1 MDALAVSRTP
11 VTNLKAFWGLR
22 SAFGILN
29 NLSIQ
34 IKASAASAVLL
45 ICLLALGANA
55 YMTSTKSAEGL
66 RVLSHEIEEK
76 LQAVSNVSD
85 AIVTT
90 HMKIFR
96 YVSWSSNS
104 VSKKLLD
111 ALYGQITA
119 DLSELSARID
129 ELSQRPDLS
138 AEEKN
143 SLQDLMARWQK
154 CINQAK
160 DTIDVGQTDSAMATM
175 MLGQTDDS
183 FKAVYSDIQKMSLKT
198 ISAATSVRNSLYAD
212 AEQTK
217 QVIILGTLLGFVVSA
232 FVTFMVGASIVRPI
246 KSITDVMQQLSAGKT
261 DVEIGHRDRKDEIGK
276 MVQAIDVFRTNMIEI
291 RSMEQASH
299 QAEQHRVADRRAAM
313 HELAG
318 EFEQSVQNIAKELT
332 DAVGAMHTNAEA
344 MSLIAA
350 QTRDKSQSTAGIV
363 INTQTSVNS
372 VAGAAEE
379 LAKSIEEL
387 SSQTHSARELTNKTV
402 AESKNASANVQHL
415 LDAVSQIVPI
425 TGLIQAIAQQTNLL
439 ALNATIEAARA
450 GAAGKGFA
458 VVAAEVK
465 SLAQQTAKATEEINQ
480 KIAAVNASC
489 GAVVAIMEQI
499 VSAIGRLGEGTVEM
513 ATAVG
518 QQAAATQEI
527 SKNAQQ
533 AADGS
538 RTVANNIVE
547 LDNKTRE
554 NDDASGQAL
563 AGAKRLLDHA
573 ATLQTQV
580 DKFLRHVRAA

>member
-1 MDALAVSRTP
+1 MDVLAVSRAP
-11 VTNLKAFWGLR
+11 VAALKPFWGLR
-22 SAFGILN
+22 SVFGVLN

-66 RVLSHEIEEK
+66 RLLSHEIEGK

-90 HMKIFR
+90 HLKIFR
-96 YVSWSSNS
+96 YVSWASNS

-111 ALYGQITA
+111 SLQAEISANLA
-119 DLSELSARID
+119 ELSRRID
-129 ELSQRPDLS
+129 ELSRRPDLS
-138 AEEKN
+138 DVERA
-143 SLQDLMARWQK
+143 SLQDLKARWQK
-154 CINQAK
+154 SVTQAK
-160 DTIDVGQTDSAMATM
+160 DNLDVGQTDAAMATM

-183 FKAVYSDIQKMSLKT
+183 FKAVYADIQTMSMKT
-198 ISAATSVRNSLYAD
+198 INAANEVKNGLYAD
-212 AEQTK
+212 AERTK
-217 QVIILGTLLGFVVSA
+217 QILILGTVLGFIVSA

-261 DVEIGHRDRKDEIGK
+261 DVEIGHRDRRDEIGK
-276 MVQAIDVFRTNMIEI
+276 MVQAIDVFRTKMIEI
-291 RSMEQASH
+291 RSMEQARH
-299 QAEQHRVADRRAAM
+299 QAEQHRVAERRTAM
-313 HELAG
+313 HELAA
-318 EFEQSVQNIAKELT
+318 EFEKSVQQIAAELT
-332 DAVGAMHTNAEA
+332 AAVSAMHTNAEA

-363 INTQTSVNS
+363 IDTQTNVTS
-372 VAGAAEE
+372 VADAAEE
-379 LAKSIEEL
+379 LAKSIEL
-387 SSQTHSARELTNKTV
+387 LAAQTQSARELTNRTV
-402 AESKNASANVQHL
+402 AKSASASANVQQL

-465 SLAQQTAKATEEINQ
+465 SLAQQTAQATEEINR
-480 KIAAVNASC
+480 KVAAVNASC
-489 GAVVAIMEQI
+489 SAVVGIMEQ
-499 VSAIGRLGEGTVEM
+499 VVGAIGRLGEGTVEM
-513 ATAVG
+513 AAAVG

-538 RTVANNIVE
+538 RIVASNIVE

-563 AGAKRLLDHA
+563 AGAKRLLEHA
-573 ATLQTQV
+573 ATLQRQV
-580 DKFLRHVRAA
+580 DKFLQHVRAA

>member
-1 MDALAVSRTP
+1 MEALAVSRTP

-22 SAFGILN
+22 STFGILN

-85 AIVTT
+85 GIVTT

-96 YVSWSSNS
+96 YVSWASNS

-111 ALYGQITA
+111 SLYGQITA

-129 ELSQRPDLS
+129 DLSRRPDLS
-138 AEEKN
+138 AEEKA
-143 SLQDLMARWQK
+143 SLQDLMARWKK
-154 CINQAK
+154 CISQAK
-160 DTIDVGQTDSAMATM
+160 DTIDVGQSDSAMATM
-175 MLGQTDDS
+175 MLGQTDDG

-198 ISAATSVRNSLYAD
+198 IEAATSVRNSLYAD

-217 QVIILGTLLGFVVSA
+217 KIIILGTLLGFAVSA
-232 FVTFMVGASIVRPI
+232 FVSFMVSASIVRPI

-276 MVQAIDVFRTNMIEI
+276 MVQAIDVFRKNMIEI

-299 QAEQHRVADRRAAM
+299 QAEQNRVADRRAAM
-313 HELAG
+313 HELAD

-332 DAVGAMHTNAEA
+332 DAVGAMHSNAEA

-363 INTQTSVNS
+363 IDTQTSVNS

-489 GAVVAIMEQI
+489 GAVVSIMEQI

-538 RTVANNIVE
+538 RIVANNIVE

-563 AGAKRLLDHA
+563 TGAKRLLDHA

>member
-1 MDALAVSRTP
+1 MEALAVTRAPPAAFKS
-11 VTNLKAFWGLR
+11 FWGLR
-22 SAFGILN
+22 SVFGVLN

-66 RVLSHEIEEK
+66 RLLSHEIEGK

-90 HMKIFR
+90 HLKIFR
-96 YVSWSSNS
+96 YVSWASNS

-111 ALYGQITA
+111 SLQAEIDANLV
-119 DLSELSARID
+119 ELSRRID
-129 ELSQRPDLS
+129 ELSRRPDLS
-138 AEEKN
+138 DAERA
-143 SLQDLMARWQK
+143 SLQDLQAPWQK
-154 CINQAK
+154 SVRQAK
-160 DTIDVGQTDSAMATM
+160 DNLDVGQTDAAMATM

-183 FKAVYSDIQKMSLKT
+183 FKAVYSDIQKMSMKT
-198 ISAATSVRNSLYAD
+198 INAANDVRNGLYAN
-212 AEQTK
+212 AERTK
-217 QVIILGTLLGFVVSA
+217 KFLIFGTLLGLIVSGL
-232 FVTFMVGASIVRPI
+232 VTLMVGASIVRPI
-246 KSITDVMQQLSAGKT
+246 KSITAVMQQLSAGKT
-261 DVEIGHRDRKDEIGK
+261 DVEIGHRDRCDEIGK

-291 RSMEQASH
+291 HSMEQASH
-299 QAEQHRVADRRAAM
+299 QAEQRRVAERRAAM
-313 HELAG
+313 HELAA
-318 EFEQSVQNIAKELT
+318 EFEKSVQHIAAELT
-332 DAVGAMHTNAEA
+332 AAVSAMHSNAEA

-363 INTQTSVNS
+363 IDTQTNVTS
-372 VAGAAEE
+372 VADAAEE
-379 LAKSIEEL
+379 LAKSIEQL
-387 SSQTHSARELTNKTV
+387 AAQTQSARELTNQTV
-402 AESKNASANVQHL
+402 AESASASANVQQL
-415 LDAVSQIVPI
+415 LEAVSQIVPI

-450 GAAGKGFA
+450 GTAGKGFA

-465 SLAQQTAKATEEINQ
+465 SLAQQTAQATEEINR
-480 KIAAVNASC
+480 KIAAVNGSC
-489 GAVVAIMEQI
+489 SAVVGIMEQ
-499 VSAIGRLGEGTVEM
+499 VVGAIGRLGEGTVEM
-513 ATAVG
+513 AAAVG

-538 RTVANNIVE
+538 RIVASNIVE
-547 LDNKTRE
+547 LDSKTRE

-563 AGAKRLLDHA
+563 AGANRLLEHA
-573 ATLQTQV
+573 ATLQRQV
-580 DKFLRHVRAA
+580 DKFLQHVRAA

>member
-1 MDALAVSRTP
+1 MDAVTVSRSQ
-11 VTNLKAFWGLR
+11 VTTLKAFWGLR
-22 SAFGILN
+22 STFGILN

-34 IKASAASAVLL
+34 IKAAAASAVLL

-96 YVSWSSNS
+96 YVSWASNS

-111 ALYGQITA
+111 TLYEQITA
-119 DLSELSARID
+119 DLSELSARISD
-129 ELSQRPDLS
+129 LSRRPDLS
-138 AEEKN
+138 ADEKA
-143 SLQDLMARWQK
+143 SLQDLMARWKK

-160 DTIDVGQTDSAMATM
+160 DTIDVGQSDSAMATM

-198 ISAATSVRNSLYAD
+198 IGAATSVRNSLYAD
-212 AEQTK
+212 AERTK
-217 QVIILGTLLGFVVSA
+217 KIIILGTMLGFVVSA

-261 DVEIGHRDRKDEIGK
+261 DVEIGHRDRRDEIGK

-313 HELAG
+313 HELAS

-372 VAGAAEE
+372 VADAAEE

-402 AESKNASANVQHL
+402 AELKNASANVQQL

>member
-1 MDALAVSRTP
+1 MEALAVSRAP
-11 VTNLKAFWGLR
+11 LAPLNSFWGLR
-22 SAFGILN
+22 SLFGVLN

-55 YMTSTKSAEGL
+55 YVTTTKSAEGL
-66 RVLSHEIEEK
+66 RTLSHEIEQK
-76 LQAVSNVSD
+76 LQTVSNVSD

-96 YVSWSSNS
+96 YVSWASNS
-104 VSKKLLD
+104 LSKKLLD
-111 ALYGQITA
+111 SLYAQISS
-119 DLSELSARID
+119 DLSELSIRID
-129 ELSQRPDLS
+129 DLSQRPDLS
-138 AEEKN
+138 AEEKA
-143 SLQDLMARWQK
+143 SLQDLTIKWQK
-154 CINQAK
+154 CIRQAK
-160 DTIDVGQTDSAMATM
+160 DTIDVGQSDSAMATM

-183 FKAVYSDIQKMSLKT
+183 FKAVYSDIQTMSLKT
-198 ISAATSVRNSLYAD
+198 INAANTVRNSLYAD
-212 AEQTK
+212 AERTK
-217 QVIILGTLLGFVVSA
+217 TIIILGTVLGFVVSV

-261 DVEIGHRDRKDEIGK
+261 DVEIGHRDRRDEIGK
-276 MVQAIDVFRTNMIEI
+276 MVQAIDVFRKNMIEI
-291 RSMEQASH
+291 RSMEQATH
-299 QAEQHRVADRRAAM
+299 QAEQNRVVERRAAM

-318 EFEQSVQNIAKELT
+318 EFEKSVQQIAKELT
-332 DAVGAMHTNAEA
+332 DAVAAMHDNAEA

-363 INTQTSVNS
+363 IDTQTNVDS
-372 VAGAAEE
+372 VADAAEE
-379 LAKSIEEL
+379 LAKSIEQL
-387 SSQTHSARELTNKTV
+387 AAQTHNARELTNKTV
-402 AESKNASANVQHL
+402 AESANASANVQQL

-465 SLAQQTAKATEEINQ
+465 SLAQQTAKATEEITQ
-480 KIAAVNASC
+480 KITAVNASC
-489 GAVVAIMEQI
+489 GAVVGIMEQVI
-499 VSAIGRLGEGTVEM
+499 SAVGHLGEGTMEM

-538 RTVANNIVE
+538 RIVANNIVE
-547 LDNKTRE
+547 LDQKTRE

>member
-1 MDALAVSRTP
+1 MEPLAVSRAP
-11 VTNLKAFWGLR
+11 LAPLNSFWGLR
-22 SAFGILN
+22 SLFGVLN

-55 YMTSTKSAEGL
+55 YVTTTKSAEGL
-66 RVLSHEIEEK
+66 RTLSHEIEQK
-76 LQAVSNVSD
+76 LQTVSNVSD

-96 YVSWSSNS
+96 YVSWASNS
-104 VSKKLLD
+104 LSKKLLD
-111 ALYGQITA
+111 SLYAQISS
-119 DLSELSARID
+119 DLSELSIRID
-129 ELSQRPDLS
+129 DLSQRQDLS
-138 AEEKN
+138 AEEKA
-143 SLQDLMARWQK
+143 SLQDLTIKWQK
-154 CINQAK
+154 GIRQAK
-160 DTIDVGQTDSAMATM
+160 DTIDVGQSDSAMATM

-183 FKAVYSDIQKMSLKT
+183 FKAVYSDIQTMSLKT
-198 ISAATSVRNSLYAD
+198 INAANTVRNSLYAD
-212 AEQTK
+212 AERTK
-217 QVIILGTLLGFVVSA
+217 TIIILGTVLGFVVSV

-261 DVEIGHRDRKDEIGK
+261 DVEIGHRDRRDEIGK
-276 MVQAIDVFRTNMIEI
+276 MVQAIDIFRKNMIEI
-291 RSMEQASH
+291 RSMEQATH
-299 QAEQHRVADRRAAM
+299 QAEQNRVVERRAAM

-318 EFEQSVQNIAKELT
+318 EFEKSVQQIAKELT
-332 DAVGAMHTNAEA
+332 DAVAAMHDNAEA

-363 INTQTSVNS
+363 IDTQTNVDS
-372 VAGAAEE
+372 VADAAEE
-379 LAKSIEEL
+379 LAKSIEQL
-387 SSQTHSARELTNKTV
+387 AAQTHNARELTNKTV
-402 AESKNASANVQHL
+402 AESANASANVQQL

-450 GAAGKGFA
+450 GVAGKGFA

-480 KIAAVNASC
+480 KITAVNASC
-489 GAVVAIMEQI
+489 GAVVGIMEQVI
-499 VSAIGRLGEGTVEM
+499 SAVSHLGEGTMEM

-538 RTVANNIVE
+538 RIVANNIVE
-547 LDNKTRE
+547 LDQKTRE

-563 AGAKRLLDHA
+563 AGAKRLLEHA

>member
-11 VTNLKAFWGLR
+11 VTNLKPFWGLR

-55 YMTSTKSAEGL
+55 YITSTKSAEGL

-96 YVSWSSNS
+96 FVSWSSNS

-129 ELSQRPDLS
+129 QLSQRPDLS
-138 AEEKN
+138 VEEKN
-143 SLQDLMARWQK
+143 SLEGLKARWQK
-154 CINQAK
+154 CNNQAK

-183 FKAVYSDIQKMSLKT
+183 FKAVYSDIQKMSLNT

-246 KSITDVMQQLSAGKT
+246 KSITEVMQQLSAGKT

-350 QTRDKSQSTAGIV
+350 QTRDKSQSTASIV

-402 AESKNASANVQHL
+402 AELKNASANVKHL

-538 RTVANNIVE
+538 RTVASNIVE

>member
-1 MDALAVSRTP
+1 V
-11 VTNLKAFWGLR
+11 
-22 SAFGILN
+22 FGILN

-45 ICLLALGANA
+45 ICLLGLGANA
-55 YMTSTKSAEGL
+55 YVTSTKSAEGL
-66 RVLSHEIEEK
+66 RVLSREIEGK
-76 LQAVSNVSD
+76 LQAVSNVSN

-96 YVSWSSNS
+96 YVSWASNS
-104 VSKKLLD
+104 VSPKLLN
-111 ALYGQITA
+111 ALYGQITS
-119 DLSELSARID
+119 DLSELSVRID
-129 ELSQRPDLS
+129 ELSRRPDLS
-138 AEEKN
+138 AEEKA
-143 SLQDLMARWQK
+143 SLHDLTAKWKK
-154 CINQAK
+154 CISRAK
-160 DTIDVGQTDSAMATM
+160 DTIDVGQTDAAMATM
-175 MLGQTDDS
+175 MLGQTDDG
-183 FKAVYSDIQKMSLKT
+183 FKVVYSDIQKMSLKT
-198 ISAATSVRNSLYAD
+198 ISAANAIRNSLYAD
-212 AEQTK
+212 AERTK
-217 QVIILGTLLGFVVSA
+217 EVIILGTVLGFVVSA

-246 KSITDVMQQLSAGKT
+246 KSITAVMQQLSAGKT
-261 DVEIGHRDRKDEIGK
+261 DVEIGHRDRRDEIGQ
-276 MVQAIDVFRTNMIEI
+276 MVQAIDVFRANTIEI
-291 RSMEQASH
+291 HSMEQASH
-299 QAEQHRVADRRAAM
+299 QAEQHRVAERRAAM

-318 EFEQSVQNIAKELT
+318 EFEKSVQQIAEELT
-332 DAVGAMHTNAEA
+332 AAVTAMHTNAQA

-363 INTQTSVNS
+363 IDTQTNVAS
-372 VAGAAEE
+372 VADAAEE

-387 SSQTHSARELTNKTV
+387 SAQTHSARELTNKTV
-402 AESKNASANVQHL
+402 AESADASANVQQL
-415 LDAVSQIVPI
+415 FDAVSQIVPI

-450 GAAGKGFA
+450 GNAGKGFA

-480 KIAAVNASC
+480 KITAVNASC
-489 GAVVAIMEQI
+489 GAVVGIMEQI
-499 VSAIGRLGEGTVEM
+499 IITIGRLGEGTMEM

-538 RTVANNIVE
+538 RIVANNIVE

-554 NDDASGQAL
+554 NDDASGQTL

-573 ATLQTQV
+573 ANLQTQI

>member
-1 MDALAVSRTP
+1 MDALAVSRAP
-11 VTNLKAFWGLR
+11 VTHLKAFWGLR
-22 SAFGILN
+22 STFGILH

-96 YVSWSSNS
+96 YVSWSNNS

-111 ALYGQITA
+111 ALYGQITS
-119 DLSELSARID
+119 DLSELTARID
-129 ELSQRPDLS
+129 ELSHRPDLS
-138 AEEKN
+138 AEEKD
-143 SLQDLMARWQK
+143 SLKDLVAKWQK

-160 DTIDVGQTDSAMATM
+160 DTIDVGQTDAAMATM

-198 ISAATSVRNSLYAD
+198 ISAANIVRNSLYAD

-217 QVIILGTLLGFVVSA
+217 TIIILGTVLGFVISA
-232 FVTFMVGASIVRPI
+232 FVSFMVGASIVRPI
-246 KSITDVMQQLSAGKT
+246 KSITSVMQQLSAGKT

-276 MVQAIDVFRTNMIEI
+276 MVQAIDVFRKNMIEI

-299 QAEQHRVADRRAAM
+299 QAEQNRVADRRAAM
-313 HELAG
+313 QELAG
-318 EFEQSVQNIAKELT
+318 EFEKSVQNIAKELT
-332 DAVGAMHTNAEA
+332 DAVGVMHTNAQA
-344 MSLIAA
+344 MSQIAA
-350 QTRDKSQSTAGIV
+350 QTRDKSQSTADIV

-372 VAGAAEE
+372 VAEAAEE
-379 LAKSIEEL
+379 LAKSIEGL
-387 SSQTHSARELTNKTV
+387 SAQTHSARELTNKTV
-402 AESKNASANVQHL
+402 AESKSASANVQHL
-415 LDAVSQIVPI
+415 LEAVSQIVPI

-489 GAVVAIMEQI
+489 GAVVGIMEQI
-499 VSAIGRLGEGTVEM
+499 VSAIGRLGEGTMEM

-538 RTVANNIVE
+538 RIVANNIVE
-547 LDNKTRE
+547 LDNKTRQ